1 MRTMKNIFLE
11 ISTVRTGLCPSIDA
25 MLLDILEDVFVWCA
39 NETFFCVKMIYPKMS
54 LMLSKITSIY
64 VYR

>member
-11 ISTVRTGLCPSIDA
+11 ISTVRTGLCPFIDA

-39 NETFFCVKMIYPKMS
+39 NETFFLCENDLSQDVIDVK
-54 LMLSKITSIY
+54 
-64 VYR
+64 